1 LKKLFEL
8 IIYTN
13 LTGPHRQTHT
23 NEYLNTKYVFVL
35 ISQFLDFRI
44 PVLGQILVF
53 QVQHQYRLRG
63 RRRRGGGRGHG
74 GDGQRVRARR
84 RQFEYALHVG
94 RGRRGRRGRRA
105 VVEQDV
111 RTQDDVLVQAAGV
124 LEAHAATRTRVLW
137 TLVAA
142 VLPDV
147 SLQTLLP
154 LVHLAAELT
163 LELLGQQV

>member
-1 LKKLFEL
+1 M
-8 IIYTN
+8 
-13 LTGPHRQTHT
+13 
-23 NEYLNTKYVFVL
+23 NEYLNTKYVLVVL
-35 ISQFLDFRI
+35 VSQFLDFRI

-63 RRRRGGGRGHG
+63 RRRRCGGRGHG
-74 GDGQRVRARR
+74 GDGQRVRTRR

-94 RGRRGRRGRRA
+94 RGRRGRRGRRV

-111 RTQDDVLVQAAGV
+111 RTQDHVLVQAARV
-124 LEAHAATRTRVLW
+124 FEAHAASRTRVLR

-147 SLQTLLP
+147 SLQALLP
-154 LVHLAAELT
+154 LVHLAAKLT
-163 LELLGQQV
+163 LELLGQLV